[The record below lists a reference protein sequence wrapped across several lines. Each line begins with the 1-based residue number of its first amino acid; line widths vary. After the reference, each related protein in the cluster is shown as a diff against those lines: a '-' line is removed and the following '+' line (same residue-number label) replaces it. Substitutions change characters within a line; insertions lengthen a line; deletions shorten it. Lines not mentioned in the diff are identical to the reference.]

1 MTSSY
6 GLDKEV
12 GCLVELHEATNV
24 PSERFIIRQKITELY
39 RQQDEAKR
47 CGSRTQ
53 ETVTLEPEEVPEFLA
68 SYNGEVIMPSKLEG
82 FRNYRSIFSDYPHQS
97 FSPSND
103 HCMYETHR
111 GHYEQTGRQSDLNAM
126 LQRVTLDNPP
136 LAKDTAYPFSDH
148 EIHQGYLNLLT
159 YVVICVPGPIIGGI
173 FGGFQAIIALVVIL
187 FCIIGIGWLVNR

>member
-24 PSERFIIRQKITELY
+24 PSERFIIRQKVNELY
-39 RQQDEAKR
+39 RQQYES
-47 CGSRTQ
+47 GGTVRTQ
-53 ETVTLEPEEVPEFLA
+53 ETVILEPEEVPEFLA

-136 LAKDTAYPFSDH
+136 LAKTDSDLRQWEPRDVSYPVSL
-148 EIHQGYLNLLT
+148 IVTGVLVALGIAGVIPWPLT
-159 YVVICVPGPIIGGI
+159 IVVFVIEL
-173 FGGFQAIIALVVIL
+173 ALVCWDV
-187 FCIIGIGWLVNR
+187 V